1 MKIKKKWLYLPVEIK
16 ARELDAKVL
25 LGCFAALEGW
35 GVILGRNM
43 FVLDKDDLPQGLFL
57 DKSISPNKN
66 DEIEKIVN
74 RGHQFASLDEEG
86 LVYKSDDEYCRQRLS
101 VENFKKSKL
110 IFSWGNEQSKL
121 IKSFFKED
129 LNKIISTG
137 SPRVDLMRTEYRKFY
152 SKSVEN
158 IRSKFGEYVFI
169 PSNFSA
175 PNHACGPDFI
185 LNQFKQCG
193 YVQNQK
199 EINFLK
205 LRIEYQKKIFL
216 HFLEMI
222 PFLSANFPE
231 VNFVVRPHPGD
242 KQEVWHKAV
251 QGLPNFFCEWDGGSS
266 IPWILGS
273 KAVIHNSCTSA
284 VEAKLLEIPTISYM
298 PEYDS
303 RFEQN
308 IPNDMGLK
316 ALSLKEL
323 SDELILLLS
332 NSSHLF
338 NHDSDK
344 IIQKHIDS
352 IDGNFAYEKILI
364 EINKLSIKSLDYTIN
379 SSFYRIKNLQLYL
392 KKIFKKFVK
401 KDDYNRQKFP
411 GISCSEISKIIKN
424 LQLIN
429 KKVNNVNC
437 MKVSENMIMLYT

>member
-74 RGHQFASLDEEG
+74 RGHQFACLDEEG

-129 LNKIISTG
+129 LDKIISTG

-152 SKSVEN
+152 SKSAEN

-175 PNHACGPDFI
+175 PNHACGPDFV

-205 LRIEYQKKIFL
+205 QRITYQKKIFL

-222 PFLSANFPE
+222 PFLARSFPNI
-231 VNFVVRPHPGD
+231 NFVVRPHPGD

-251 QGLPNFFCEWDGGSS
+251 QGLSNFFCEWDGGSS

-273 KAVIHNSCTSA
+273 KGVIHNSCTSA
-284 VEAKLLEIPTISYM
+284 VEAKLLEIPTIAYM

-308 IPNDMGLK
+308 IPNNMGSKVLD
-316 ALSLKEL
+316 LKEL
-323 SDELILLLS
+323 SDKLVLLLC
-332 NSSHLF
+332 NNLPLE
-338 NHDSDK
+338 NHDSDE

-352 IDGNFAYEKILI
+352 INGDFAYEKII
-364 EINKLSIKSLDYTIN
+364 SKINQLPVKREDFKINPNIYSIDKFKLD
-379 SSFYRIKNLQLYL
+379 L
-392 KKIFKKFVK
+392 KKIFNLFII
-401 KDDYNRQKFP
+401 KDDYNRQKFS
-411 GISCSEISKIIKN
+411 GISCNEISKIVEN
-424 LQLIN
+424 LKLFNGKIN
-429 KKVNNVNC
+429 NINC